1 MRVHLLNRPWIAG
14 GLACVAVLIAGMVLA
29 LNGTSSSGQ
38 ASTSSAETTCN
49 LYPLAIPASA
59 FAGRSVGDQITD
71 VPHGADADRFT
82 WLTWTSDPHEYT
94 LARSLIP
101 PGDSYL
107 YTEPGEPSDRIV
119 DAGDWVERVPDPLDT
134 AAVRSKLNEHVG
146 KLMLVPVRGASRT
159 RGTKFDDQVAQFVVI
174 RLTAFNLAAPARV
187 SFQFLGYHDC
197 RNTAPVAN
205 AQSVATQEDTA
216 LPITLTGSDAENDA
230 LSFDIAVPP
239 QHGTL
244 SGQAPN
250 VVYTPAQHYHGP
262 DSFTFRARDASL
274 VSPPATVQI
283 AIAAVNDPPVI
294 TSTPDL
300 LATQGAG
307 YSYQATATD
316 PDAGDTLSF
325 SLASSPD
332 GMTIDAATGLI
343 AWTPTMAQSGN
354 HPVQLVV
361 TDAAGAN
368 AQQSFTITVAA
379 TNRAPRIV
387 SIPVLDFIE
396 GVSYSHQVVAE
407 DPDAGDTVHFSL
419 VQHPQGMSIAPGT
432 GAISWTGEGFAG
444 NNRLSNA
451 MCVAGS
457 GQTQGLPAA
466 ADVVVVVDESG
477 SMTEEQDWVEELVGP
492 LEAHLNTNGIGT
504 GTLPNRYGVMG
515 YDWHT
520 RAINVGS
527 GWMGSHLD
535 FPAAARQLDL
545 RGGGSEDGWVAVQF
559 AATQYPLRDGAA
571 HNIILVTDEGRSNN
585 DNAVTYDS
593 VLASLRAKN
602 ALLNAV
608 VNARFTCGDGSAA
621 LGMGQGRIGYKAD
634 GRGGFQL
641 CTNVTASNGESNTL
655 TAYVDLAI
663 ASGGAAWDISMLS
676 GGGAT
681 AQSFTNALLKIKA
694 QEIQEQIPTRSRPDA
709 YVRSLQARDG
719 WIDVEVGNR
728 GLAPLGASIA
738 LQVFA
743 DDTLIDI
750 VPVNDLAAGAVQSV
764 RLPWPM
770 TSDPARLR
778 ARLVLPDAVAD
789 CSSDNNGL
797 DAAWVRVRATD
808 SGGLFDEQAFSVQ
821 PVAGNRPPRI
831 DSAAPTRAS
840 VGRRL
845 MHAVQGVD
853 PDRGD
858 ALAYRLDNAPVGMT
872 IDRVTGALRWVPD
885 ASQLGTHAFTI
896 TVTDLSGASAQQ
908 SASIV
913 VDADAI
919 PPRFTTDPDPRAIQG
934 TEYRYDPVVAAA
946 ADATLSFDLFYA
958 PPGMTVSAQT
968 GAIRWNVPA
977 NFYRMTDVALL
988 RVRDQFGNYDIQHFK
1003 LHGDLPNQAPVF
1015 TSTPGLQATV
1025 GLRYS
1030 YGTAVNDA
1038 NVLERFLWRIGA
1050 GPAGFAMTSQYSNGA
1065 AFEWPAA
1072 SVSASHPAALAE
1084 YNPTCVL
1091 RDPATP
1097 SFEPELLWSV
1107 TGARAGRQVLVGP
1120 ILDMDLDR
1128 ELTST
1133 DLVAAIVVSSGRV
1146 DAWDART
1153 GRAYWTS
1160 TQRAPSLGA
1169 QPALADLD
1177 GSGAPAVLYVD
1188 ANSHLV
1194 ALDAADGVVKW
1205 VSAAPVTQRGWF
1217 SYGTSAVVVSDLD
1230 GDGKGEIIAGPSVY
1244 AANGTLKW
1252 QFTLPSTTTRGT
1264 ALAVD
1269 LDGDG
1274 RREVVHRGEVRDAA
1288 GALLARTH
1296 GARSGEVYFGYY
1308 ASVQLPGQ
1316 SGRHVIASE
1325 SAFGGFKLSLS
1336 DAKGRALWS
1345 LPVDAVGPV
1354 IVADFTGDGVD
1365 DIHVPALNA
1374 LYDLQ
1379 GQRIWKTQG
1388 GNGNVA
1394 NDRSATV
1401 ADIDRDGELDIL
1413 TFNTA
1418 WSPINV
1424 ISGRT
1429 GAVVASFGSGWSN
1442 GDNAAPTLVDLDG
1455 DGQATLYFA
1464 HAYGVYAYRSGSAPW
1479 HSAARVSHQ
1488 LPFAL
1493 DHVRADLRLRPADP
1507 AHPPAQ
1513 SHVVSGPL
1521 ALVPSKAYLPDLR
1534 VSAPSGLA
1542 TATGITLRVDVVNRG
1557 TGASVASQVVFHRND
1572 ASGTVIGQLP
1582 VPALE
1587 PGQSV
1592 SLSLPTSVEAIG
1604 EGEVLAVLDVPSA
1617 MQECETRN
1625 NRASGR
1631 VMRVVVSDHGGLE
1644 ASQTWVVGVNAAVAS
1659 PEFTST
1665 APTAIME
1672 NQTYRY
1678 RAQAVSANIG
1688 DAISYALT
1696 DAPVGMRI
1704 NALTGEVTWQPQW
1717 GQTGRFNARIE
1728 ARNLAGTAAFQSF
1741 SVDVAPST
1749 VANRLPAIVSQPV
1762 TAATLNQVYRYDV
1775 RATDPDGHAITYS
1788 LGSAPAGMRIET
1800 TTGRLLWQPATV
1812 PSAPVQVVVV
1822 ATDERQGRAEQ
1833 AFTIQVYAT
1842 PNRAPVITSRP
1853 DLALSPGTPWQ
1864 YTVNATDADGDAL
1877 TVVWNRV
1884 PAGMAPSGADATWT
1898 PTVAQAGEHE
1908 VEVEVRDTRGGVAR
1922 QAFTLFVNDP
1932 ANNAAPRVTST
1943 PNPRASAGSAYAY
1956 AAVVVDDDGD
1966 PLRYALSQRP
1976 RGMTIDANSGAI
1988 AWTPGNDQL
1997 GDHLVVLQVSDG
2009 RGGVVWQSWTVRVE
2023 EYGSNIN
2030 RAPRISTV
2038 APLTG
2043 KVGRAYRYDLA
2054 ANDPDGDLLAYSL
2067 AESPAGMTIDA
2078 QTGRIDWM
2086 PDAIGS
2092 HAVRV
2097 RVSDGLLWTEQSWTL
2112 QVKDAPLTAIIDPA
2126 TALLSP
2132 NEPHAIRIVPS
2143 DAASQV
2149 HVALT
2154 LDGVLVPVEDDLTAI
2169 VSSATPGR
2177 HVLVALVNDGYD
2189 TVSVEA
2195 EFHVLV
2201 EGGADAPVIAITAPV
2216 EGGVVTAP
2224 TTVTGSVSD
2233 ADLVGWTLTAVDR
2246 NGGFGRE
2253 LARGTAAVS
2262 GTLGSF
2268 DPTLLLN
2275 GQYALVL
2282 HAWDAAGNQTKATRT
2297 VVVEG
2302 DMKLGHF
2309 SVTFEDVSVPVMGIP
2324 ITITRTYDT
2333 RRSGQSL
2340 DFGHGWT
2347 VDYQNVRLHESRQLG
2362 LGWRVQQSGSGLF
2375 SNWCVRPQGD
2385 PVVTVALP
2393 NGSVE
2398 KFRAKAMPECQF
2410 LVPPS
2415 EVELVFEPMPG
2426 TYSQLSQTRYGA
2438 LRVVANELV
2447 DLNDEGGAVDPDQ
2460 YRLTLKDG
2468 TVYDLDQRFG
2478 LRKVSDA
2485 HGNSLSF
2492 SREGVSHSTGVGVRF
2507 IRDAA
2512 GRIVRMELPDGTALR
2527 YAYDAN
2533 GDLVRMTDQVDQ
2545 SVRYGYLQG
2554 ANAHYLQDIV
2564 DPRNIR
2570 VSRNEYDADGRLV
2583 AQIDADGKRVEYTLD
2598 LGARTQSV
2606 KNRLDEVMTYVFD
2619 ERGRV
2624 LLERN
2629 ALNETI
2635 RRTYD
2640 ALGNTLSEENGEGE
2654 TTRWTYDAAGNKETE
2669 TNHLGQT
2676 TRWTYDRRG
2685 QVISQTNANGDL
2697 TSFNRY
2703 DNRSGDLTS
2712 TEDGTGA
2719 RTDLVYG
2726 TGGTLLELRQPEN
2739 VLTTYGYNS
2748 RGDKTYERG
2757 PDGVEISHLYDAAG
2771 RARSESRTFT
2781 DASGQRRTLT
2791 TQYRYDDKGRLV
2803 ETIDHANRT
2812 TRTEYNAIDKVSA
2825 QVDALGRRTEMVYD
2839 ARGNHTETHYPDG
2852 TSEITVYDEENRVV
2866 AKIDRG
2872 QRTTTY
2878 VHDDAGRVVETRHP
2892 DSSIETVRYDKAGR
2906 EISRTDARSNTTTFV
2921 YDDAGRLLSTTN
2933 ALNQTTSTTYRPDG
2947 SKASV
2952 RDALGRVTKFE
2963 YDGAGRLV
2971 TTIHPDNTPSNDA
2984 DNPRSHVAYDALGR
2998 KRSQTDEMQRTT
3010 TFEYNAAGQLTAV
3023 VDALQQRT
3031 VYGYDSRGRKVSQTD
3046 ALNRTTRWEYD
3057 DDGRVVARVLPLG
3070 QRETMAYDAIGRLS
3084 AKTDFNGARTTYRY
3098 DAADRVEEV
3107 RHADGTG
3114 VVTTY
3119 TDSGQ
3124 VETQTDAAGTTHH
3137 LYDARDRLLRITHPD
3152 GVQIAYQYDAAGNRT
3167 RMTTAQQDIAY
3178 TYDPLNRLETVV
3190 QGGQVTRYAYTAVGS
3205 RERITLPTGAR
3216 TDYTYDVRN
3225 RLHTLTHYDRN
3236 GSALLHQTYT
3246 VDASGLRT
3254 QLVEYGIHIGATRT
3268 VAYAYDPLKRLVREE
3283 VSDTTRGNRVSQWTY
3298 DAVGNRQSE
3307 TRTKAGVSVT
3317 TTYAYDANDRLQ
3329 GEASS
3334 DGTTTSYAYDAN
3346 GSLTGKQNAQGTSVY
3361 SYDGDRRL
3369 VDAITPN
3376 AGMTYRYDANGIR
3389 QSQTV
3394 NGVTTRFVVDPT
3406 AQYAQVLEERSST
3419 GNVLYLLGDDRI
3431 ARTQGGQTRYLH
3443 TDGQGSTRLLTD
3455 STTVATDRWWY
3466 EAFGEVETSTG
3477 TSSNAFLFAGEQLDP
3492 SLGHYYLRARY
3503 MDPANGRFTQMDLFS
3518 GYDSDPVSLHKYLY
3532 ANGSPVS
3539 YRDPSGYFSVVEASA
3554 VNKIIGHLTEFNVS
3568 SAYDLGNKLA
3578 NPGSDAP
3585 SFEGWSIVASMVP
3598 FATLGKIFGRAK
3610 IISRMGVK
3618 GKVAWASAKKQP
3630 AQKEIDAAMIVSEE
3644 FGVGIY
3650 LRGNTTKGADAFMS
3664 GVKFEIKSVKNANGV
3679 YGNLRESINRGQA
3692 TRFIVDGSQGL
3703 TEEALMSGIRS
3714 LDNRGKKWDEIIAI
3728 LADGRIIRLPGDG
3741 I

>member
-1 MRVHLLNRPWIAG
+1 MVVG
-14 GLACVAVLIAGMVLA
+14 GLACAAVLIAGAVLA
-29 LNGTSSSGQ
+29 LNGTFGSGDVT
-38 ASTSSAETTCN
+38 ASSADTTCD
-49 LYPLAIPASA
+49 LYPLAVPASA
-59 FAGRSVGDQITD
+59 LTGRAVGDQITD
-71 VPHGADADRFT
+71 LPHGGDADRFT

-119 DAGDWVERVPDPLDT
+119 DAGDWVERVPDALDT
-134 AAVRSKLNEHVG
+134 AAVRSKLSEHVG
-146 KLMLVPVRGASRT
+146 SLMLVPVRGASRT
-159 RGTKFDDQVAQFVVI
+159 RGGLFDDQVDQFAVI
-174 RLTAFNLAAPARV
+174 RLTAFDLAAPARV
-187 SFQFLGYHDC
+187 SFQFLGYRDC
-197 RNTAPVAN
+197 RNTAPTASP
-205 AQSVATQEDTA
+205 QSLSTLEDTA
-216 LPITLTGSDAENDA
+216 LTIALSGSDAENDA
-230 LSFDIAVPP
+230 LSFEIAVPP

-244 SGQAPN
+244 AGLAPDL
-250 VVYTPAQHYHGP
+250 VYTPAQHYHGP
-262 DSFTFRARDASL
+262 DSFSFRARDASL
-274 VSPPATVQI
+274 VSEDATVEISI
-283 AIAAVNDPPVI
+283 ASVNDAPVI
-294 TSTPDL
+294 TSTAET
-300 LATQGAG
+300 LATEGAA
-307 YSYQATATD
+307 YAYHATASD
-316 PDAGDTLSF
+316 PDVGDTLTF
-325 SLASSPD
+325 SLATAPS
-332 GMTIDAATGLI
+332 GMTVDATTGLV
-343 AWTPTMAQSGN
+343 AWTPTTTQSGD
-354 HPVQLVV
+354 HPVTLVV
-361 TDAAGAN
+361 TDAAGASD
-368 AQQSFTITVAA
+368 QQSFAVTVAA
-379 TNRAPRIV
+379 SNRAPRIV
-387 SIPVLDFIE
+387 SIPVLDFID
-396 GVSYSHQVVAE
+396 GMGYDHQVVAE
-407 DPDAGDTVHFSL
+407 DPDVGDAVQFSL
-419 VQHPQGMSIAPGT
+419 VRHPQGMSIAPDT
-432 GAISWTGEGFAG
+432 GVISWTGEGFAG
-444 NNRLSNA
+444 NNRLPNA
-451 MCVAGS
+451 MCVAGNDQS
-457 GQTQGLPAA
+457 QGLPAA

-492 LEAHLNTNGIGT
+492 LEAHLDSNGIGT
-504 GTLPNRYGVMG
+504 GSVPNRYGVMG

-520 RAINVGS
+520 RAIDVGS
-527 GWMGSHLD
+527 GWLGSHLD

-559 AATQYPLRDGAA
+559 AMTQYPLRDGVA

-585 DNAVTYDS
+585 DNTLTYDS
-593 VLASLRAKN
+593 VLASLRAKS

-608 VNARFTCGDGSAA
+608 VNARFTCGDGSRA
-621 LGMGQGRIGYKAD
+621 LGMGQERVGYKAD
-634 GRGGFQL
+634 GRGGFEL
-641 CTNVTASNGESNTL
+641 CADATASLGETNTL
-655 TAYVDLAI
+655 AAYVDLAI
-663 ASGGAAWDISMLS
+663 ASGGAAWDINLLS
-676 GGGAT
+676 QGGLT

-694 QEIQEQIPTRSRPDA
+694 QEILGQIPTRPRPDA

-743 DDTLIDI
+743 NDTLIDI
-750 VPVNDLAAGAVQSV
+750 VPINDLATGAAQSV

-778 ARLVLPDAVAD
+778 ARLVLPEQVAD
-789 CSSDNNGL
+789 CSSDNNAL

-808 SGGLFDEQAFSVQ
+808 SAGLFDEQAFSVE
-821 PVAGNRPPRI
+821 PVAGNRSPRI
-831 DSAAPTRAS
+831 DSTAPTRAS

-845 MHAVQGVD
+845 VHAVQGMD

-896 TVTDLSGASAQQ
+896 TVTDLSGASVQQ

-977 NFYRMTDVALL
+977 NFHRMTDVALL
-988 RVRDQFGNYDIQHFK
+988 RVRDAFGNYDIQHFK
-1003 LHGDLPNQAPVF
+1003 LHGDLPNQAPVIG
-1015 TSTPGLQATV
+1015 SAPGLQATI
-1025 GLRYS
+1025 GTS
-1030 YGTAVNDA
+1030 YAYNAVVNDQ
-1038 NVLERFLWRIGA
+1038 NVLERFQWRIA
-1050 GPAGFAMTSQYSNGA
+1050 TGPAGLSLLQQTGTWGVFQ
-1065 AFEWPAA
+1065 WPAA
-1072 SVSASHPAALAE
+1072 SVSASHPAAMAQ
-1084 YNPTCVL
+1084 YNPTCL
-1091 RDPATP
+1091 IRDQA
-1097 SFEPELLWSV
+1097 SAAFEPQLQWSV
-1107 TGARAGRQVLVGP
+1107 PGGRAGRQVLVGP
-1120 ILDMDLDR
+1120 ILDMDLDG

-1133 DLVAAIVVSSGRV
+1133 DLVAAVVVSSGRI

-1153 GRAYWTS
+1153 GHAYWTS
-1160 TQRAPSLGA
+1160 TQRAPSLGV
-1169 QPALADLD
+1169 QPALVDLD
-1177 GSGAPAVLYVD
+1177 GSGAPVVLYVD
-1188 ANSHLV
+1188 ATSHLV

-1205 VSAAPVTQRGWF
+1205 VSAAPVTTRGWY
-1217 SYGTSAVVVSDLD
+1217 SSGSAAVVVSDLD
-1230 GDGKGEIIAGPSVY
+1230 GDGRGEIIVGPSVF
-1244 AANGTLKW
+1244 AANGALKW
-1252 QFTLPSTTTRGT
+1252 QFPMPSTTTRGT
-1264 ALAVD
+1264 ALVVD
-1269 LDGDG
+1269 LDADG
-1274 RREVVHRGEVRDAA
+1274 RREVIHRGEVRDAT
-1288 GALLARTH
+1288 GALLGRTH
-1296 GARSGEVYFGYY
+1296 GTRSGEVYFGYY

-1316 SGRHVIASE
+1316 PGRHVVASE
-1325 SAFGGFKLSLS
+1325 STYAGYRLSLA
-1336 DAKGRALWS
+1336 DAKGNALWS
-1345 LPVDAVGPV
+1345 STVDATGPV
-1354 IVADFTGDGVD
+1354 IVADFTGDGID

-1379 GQRIWKTQG
+1379 GQRLWKTHG
-1388 GNGNVA
+1388 GNGGAV

-1413 TFNTA
+1413 VFNAA

-1429 GAVVASFGSGWSN
+1429 GAVVATLGSGWSG
-1442 GDNAAPTLVDLDG
+1442 GDNAAPTLVDVDG
-1455 DGQATLYFA
+1455 DGAATLFMS
-1464 HAYGVYAYRSGSAPW
+1464 HAYGVFAYRSAGVPWYSA
-1479 HSAARVSHQ
+1479 SRVAHH
-1488 LPFAL
+1488 LPLAL
-1493 DHVRADLRLRPADP
+1493 DQVRADLSLLPADP
-1507 AHPPAQ
+1507 ARAPAQ
-1513 SHVVSGPL
+1513 AYVVSGPQAVL
-1521 ALVPSKAYLPDLR
+1521 PPRAYLPDLR

-1542 TATGITLRVDVVNRG
+1542 TAAGLTLTVNVVNRG
-1557 TGASVASQVVFHRND
+1557 TGASVASHVAFHRG
-1572 ASGTVIGQLP
+1572 SEEGVLIGRMP
-1582 VPALE
+1582 VAALQ
-1587 PGQSV
+1587 PGQAV
-1592 SLSLPTSVEAIG
+1592 DVVLPASVESVG
-1604 EGEVLAVLDVPSA
+1604 DGEVIAVLEVPGT

-1644 ASQTWVVGVNAAVAS
+1644 ASQTWVVGVNAAIGTPV
-1659 PEFTST
+1659 FTST
-1665 APTAIME
+1665 APTSIIE
-1672 NQTYRY
+1672 HQTYRY
-1678 RAQAVSANIG
+1678 PAQATTSNIG
-1688 DAISYALT
+1688 DAITYALT
-1696 DAPVGMRI
+1696 DAPTGMRI
-1704 NALTGEVTWQPQW
+1704 NALTGEVVWQPRW
-1717 GQTGRFNARIE
+1717 GQIGRFNFRIE
-1728 ARNLAGTAAFQSF
+1728 ARNLAGTVVFQSA
-1741 SVDVAPST
+1741 SIDVTPST
-1749 VANRLPAIVSQPV
+1749 VPNQLPVIVSQPI
-1762 TAATLNQVYRYDV
+1762 TAATLNQVYRYDM

-1788 LGSAPAGMRIET
+1788 LGTAPAGMRIET
-1800 TTGRLLWQPATV
+1800 ATGRLLWQPTTV
-1812 PSAPVQVVVV
+1812 PSAPVPVVVV
-1822 ATDERQGRAEQ
+1822 ATDERQGRTEQ
-1833 AFTIQVYAT
+1833 AFTIQVHAT

-1877 TVVWNRV
+1877 TVVWYVV
-1884 PAGMAPSGADATWT
+1884 PDGMTTSAADAAWT
-1898 PTVAQAGEHE
+1898 PSSVQAGEHE

-1922 QAFTLFVNDP
+1922 QAFTLFVND
-1932 ANNAAPRVTST
+1932 ASNNAAPRVAST
-1943 PNPRASAGSAYAY
+1943 PNPRASVGSAYAY
-1956 AAVVVDDDGD
+1956 AVAAVDDDGD
-1966 PLRYALSQRP
+1966 TLQHALSQRP
-1976 RGMTIDANSGAI
+1976 RGMSIDAVTGVI
-1988 AWTPGNDQL
+1988 AWTPAGDQL
-1997 GDHLVVLQVSDG
+1997 GDHLVVVQVSDG
-2009 RGGVVWQSWTVRVE
+2009 RGGVVWQTWTARVE
-2023 EYGSNIN
+2023 EYGSGIN

-2078 QTGRIDWM
+2078 QTGRIDWA

-2132 NEPHAIRIVPS
+2132 NESHAIRIVPS

-2189 TVSVEA
+2189 TVSAEA

-2201 EGGADAPVIAITAPV
+2201 EGAADAPAVQIASPA
-2216 EGGVVTAP
+2216 EGAVVTAP
-2224 TTVTGSVSD
+2224 STVTGSVSD
-2233 ADLVGWTLTAVDR
+2233 SDLIGWRLYAMDR
-2246 NGGFGRE
+2246 NGGAGHE
-2253 LARGTAAVS
+2253 LASGTAVAN
-2262 GTLGSF
+2262 GTLGTF

-2275 GQYALVL
+2275 GQYSLVL
-2282 HAWDAAGNQTKATRT
+2282 QAWDAAGNQTKATRT

-2309 SVTFEDVSVPVMGIP
+2309 SVAFEDVSVPVMGIP

-2333 RRSGQSL
+2333 RRSGSSL

-2362 LGWRVQQSGSGLF
+2362 LGWRVEQERSGLF
-2375 SNWCVRPQGD
+2375 GQWCVRPQGE

-2393 NGSVE
+2393 DGGVE

-2447 DLNDEGGAVDPDQ
+2447 DLNGEGGAVDPDQ

-2468 TVYDLDQRFG
+2468 TVYDLDQGFG

-2492 SREGVSHSTGVGVRF
+2492 TREGVSHSTGVGVRF

-2533 GDLVRMTDQVDQ
+2533 GDLVSMTDQVDQ
-2545 SVRYGYLQG
+2545 TVGYGYLQG
-2554 ANAHYLQDIV
+2554 ANAHYLQDIH

-2570 VSRNEYDADGRLV
+2570 VSRNEYDVDGRLI

-2598 LGARTQSV
+2598 IGARTQSV
-2606 KNRLDEVMTYVFD
+2606 KNRLDEVTTYLFD
-2619 ERGRV
+2619 DRGRV

-2654 TTRWTYDAAGNKETE
+2654 ITRWTYDAAGNKETE
-2669 TNHLGQT
+2669 TNHLNQT

-2685 QVISQTNANGDL
+2685 QVISQANANGDL

-2703 DNRSGDLTS
+2703 DSRSGDLAS

-2726 TGGTLLELRQPEN
+2726 TGGNLLELRQPESA
-2739 VLTTYGYNS
+2739 VTTYGYNG

-2757 PDGVEISHLYDAAG
+2757 PDGVEISHLYDAVG

-2781 DASGQRRTLT
+2781 DEAGQRRTLT
-2791 TQYRYDDKGRLV
+2791 TRYEYDDKGRLV
-2803 ETIDHANRT
+2803 MTIDHADRT

-2839 ARGNHTETHYPDG
+2839 AKGNHTETHFADG
-2852 TSEITVYDEENRVV
+2852 TSEVTVYDEENRVV

-2872 QRTTTY
+2872 ERTTTY
-2878 VHDDAGRVVETRHP
+2878 VHDDAGRVVETHHP
-2892 DSSIETVRYDKAGR
+2892 DNSVEYTRYDKAGR
-2906 EISRTDARSNTTTFV
+2906 EVARVDGRSNTTTFV

-2933 ALNQTTSTTYRPDG
+2933 ALLQTTSTTYRPDG

-2963 YDGAGRLV
+2963 YDAADRLV
-2971 TTIHPDNTPSNDA
+2971 TTIHPDSTPSNDA
-2984 DNPRSHVAYDALGR
+2984 DNPRSRVVYDALGR

-3031 VYGYDSRGRKVSQTD
+3031 TYGYDTQGRKVSQTD

-3070 QRETMAYDAIGRLS
+3070 QRETMEYDAIGRLS

-3098 DAADRVEEV
+3098 DNVGRLEEA

-3114 VVTTY
+3114 VVTDY

-3124 VETQTDAAGTTHH
+3124 VETQTDASGTTHH
-3137 LYDARDRLLRITHPD
+3137 LYDARDRLLSVTHPD

-3167 RMTTAQQDIAY
+3167 RMTTAHQEIAY
-3178 TYDPLNRLETVV
+3178 TYDALNRLETVV
-3190 QGGQVTRYAYTAVGS
+3190 QGGRTTAYAYTAVGS
-3205 RERITLPTGAR
+3205 RQRITLPTGAR
-3216 TDYTYDVRN
+3216 TDYTYDARN
-3225 RLHTLTHYDRN
+3225 RLQTLTHYN
-3236 GSALLHQTYT
+3236 ASGSALLHQTYT

-3254 QLVEYGIHIGATRT
+3254 QVGEYGLNIGATRT
-3268 VAYAYDPLKRLVREE
+3268 VAYTYDPLKRLVREE
-3283 VSDTTRGNRVSQWTY
+3283 VSDTTRGNRVSVWTY

-3329 GEASS
+3329 GEAGS

-3346 GSLTGKQNAQGTSVY
+3346 GSLTGKQDAAGTSVY

-3376 AGMTYRYDANGIR
+3376 AGMSYRYDANGIR

-3394 NGVTTRFVVDPT
+3394 NGITTRFVVDPM

-3431 ARTQGGQTRYLH
+3431 ARTQGGTTHYLH
-3443 TDGQGSTRLLTD
+3443 TDGLGSTRLLTD
-3455 STTVATDRWWY
+3455 SATVATDRWWY
-3466 EAFGEVETSTG
+3466 EAFGEVESQTG
-3477 TSSNAFLFAGEQLDP
+3477 TSGNAFLFAGEQLDP
-3492 SLGHYYLRARY
+3492 NLGHYYLRARC
-3503 MDPANGRFTQMDLFS
+3503 MDPANGRFTQMDAFEGLGVRPS
-3518 GYDSDPVSLHKYLY
+3518 SLNKYTY
-3532 ANGSPVS
+3532 VENTPPNAT
-3539 YRDPSGYFSVVEASA
+3539 DPSGYFMDTGGLVRTQSEVMRLESARIASA
-3554 VNKIIGHLTEFNVS
+3554 LPQASRAMTLAKAAAVTLVGAAGGAGTGVTIKYIDDLMRRGQTNIMRLQLQQGTEIHYWSWAMADVEPRSVTKQHVFNALNAMLIACQAGECVDNS
-3568 SAYDLGNKLA
+3568 
-3578 NPGSDAP
+3578 
-3585 SFEGWSIVASMVP
+3585 
-3598 FATLGKIFGRAK
+3598 
-3610 IISRMGVK
+3610 VK
-3618 GKVAWASAKKQP
+3618 GNPSITNRQKYSLGSAIIKMSKWVKNSQGP
-3630 AQKEIDAAMIVSEE
+3630 FS
-3644 FGVGIY
+3644 GGIY
-3650 LRGNTTKGADAFMS
+3650 TIHQ
-3664 GVKFEIKSVKNANGV
+3664 E
-3679 YGNLRESINRGQA
+3679 Y
-3692 TRFIVDGSQGL
+3692 VD
-3703 TEEALMSGIRS
+3703 
-3714 LDNRGKKWDEIIAI
+3714 DP
-3728 LADGRIIRLPGDG
+3728 RIQKPGDRVRIDLEQVKG
-3741 I
+3741 RNFR

>member
-1 MRVHLLNRPWIAG
+1 M
-14 GLACVAVLIAGMVLA
+14 
-29 LNGTSSSGQ
+29 
-38 ASTSSAETTCN
+38 
-49 LYPLAIPASA
+49 
-59 FAGRSVGDQITD
+59 
-71 VPHGADADRFT
+71 
-82 WLTWTSDPHEYT
+82 
-94 LARSLIP
+94 
-101 PGDSYL
+101 
-107 YTEPGEPSDRIV
+107 
-119 DAGDWVERVPDPLDT
+119 
-134 AAVRSKLNEHVG
+134 
-146 KLMLVPVRGASRT
+146 
-159 RGTKFDDQVAQFVVI
+159 
-174 RLTAFNLAAPARV
+174 
-187 SFQFLGYHDC
+187 
-197 RNTAPVAN
+197 
-205 AQSVATQEDTA
+205 TQEDTA
-216 LPITLTGSDAENDA
+216 LPITLTGSDADNDA

-250 VVYTPAQHYHGP
+250 LVYTPAQHYHGP
-262 DSFTFRARDASL
+262 DSFSFRARDASL

-283 AIAAVNDPPVI
+283 AIAPVNDAPVI
-294 TSTPDL
+294 TSAPAL
-300 LATQGAG
+300 LATPGAA
-307 YSYQATATD
+307 YVYQATASD
-316 PDAGDTLSF
+316 PDADDTLSF
-325 SLASSPD
+325 SLATSPV
-332 GMTIDAATGLI
+332 GMSIDAATGLI
-343 AWTPTMAQSGN
+343 AWTPTTAQSGN
-354 HPVQLVV
+354 HPVLLVV
-361 TDAAGAN
+361 TDAEGASD
-368 AQQSFTITVAA
+368 QQSFTVTVAA
-379 TNRAPRIV
+379 SNRAPRIV
-387 SIPVLDFIE
+387 SIPVLDFID
-396 GVSYSHQVVAE
+396 GMGYSHQVVAE
-407 DPDAGDTVHFSL
+407 DPDAGDTVQFSL
-419 VQHPQGMSIAPGT
+419 VRHPPGMSIAPST
-432 GAISWTGEGFAG
+432 GVISWTGEGFAG

-451 MCVAGS
+451 MCVAGG
-457 GQTQGLPAA
+457 GQTQGLAAA

-477 SMTEEQDWVEELVGP
+477 SMANSQDWVEDLVGP

-559 AATQYPLRDGAA
+559 AMTQYPLRDGVAR
-571 HNIILVTDEGRSNN
+571 NVILVTDEGRSNN
-585 DNAVTYDS
+585 DNTVTYDT

-608 VNARFTCGDGSAA
+608 VNARFTCGDGSRA
-621 LGMGQGRIGYKAD
+621 LGMGQGRVGYKAD
-634 GRGGFQL
+634 GRGSFEL
-641 CTNVTASNGESNTL
+641 CVNVTASLGETNTL
-655 TAYVDLAI
+655 AAYVDLAI
-663 ASGGAAWDISMLS
+663 ASGGAAWDINLLS
-676 GGGAT
+676 QGGLT

-694 QEIQEQIPTRSRPDA
+694 QEILEQIPTRSRPDA

-750 VPVNDLAAGAVQSV
+750 VPIDDLAAGAMQSV

-789 CSSDNNGL
+789 CSSDNNAL

-845 MHAVQGVD
+845 MHAVLATD

-885 ASQLGTHAFTI
+885 ASQLGTHVFTI

-919 PPRFTTDPDPRAIQG
+919 PPRFSTDPDLRAVQG
-934 TEYRYDPVVAAA
+934 TEYRYDPVVTAA

-977 NFYRMTDVALL
+977 NFHRMTDVALL

-1003 LHGDLPNQAPVF
+1003 LHGDLPNQAPRIV
-1015 TSTPGLQATV
+1015 SAPDLRSTV
-1025 GLRYS
+1025 GVS
-1030 YGTAVNDA
+1030 YAYTAVVNDA
-1038 NVLERFLWRIGA
+1038 NVLERFQWRIPA
-1050 GPAGFAMTSQYSNGA
+1050 GPAGFDLLSQRLDQAS
-1065 AFEWPAA
+1065 FQWPAA
-1072 SVSASHPAALAE
+1072 AVSASHPAAMAN
-1084 YNPTCVL
+1084 YNPACMLT
-1091 RDPATP
+1091 DPAVP
-1097 SFEPELLWSV
+1097 AFAPQLQWSA
-1107 TGARAGRQVLVGP
+1107 ARYGSNQVLVGP
-1120 ILDMDLDR
+1120 IMDTDLDG
-1128 ELTST
+1128 ELTSS
-1133 DLVAAIVVSSGRV
+1133 DRMAVIVVGSGRI
-1146 DAWDART
+1146 DALDART
-1153 GRAYWTS
+1153 GGALWAS
-1160 TQRAPSLGA
+1160 TLRAPNLNV
-1169 QPALADLD
+1169 QPALADVD
-1177 GSGAPAVLYVD
+1177 GNGAAVILYVD
-1188 ANSHLV
+1188 TANHLV
-1194 ALDAADGVVKW
+1194 ALGADGTALWMSDV
-1205 VSAAPVTQRGWF
+1205 PVFTRGWYNY
-1217 SYGTSAVVVSDLD
+1217 SNAIVVSDLD
-1230 GDGKGEIIAGPSVY
+1230 GDGRGEILVGPSVY
-1244 AANGTLKW
+1244 AGNGSRKW
-1252 QFTLPSTTTRGT
+1252 QFTAPSGAFRGIALP
-1264 ALAVD
+1264 VD

-1274 RREVVHRGEVRDAA
+1274 RREVIHRGELRDAS
-1288 GALLARTH
+1288 GALLGRTH
-1296 GARSGEVYFGYY
+1296 GARSGEVYDSHY
-1308 ASVQLPGQ
+1308 ATVRLQGRPGT
-1316 SGRHVIASE
+1316 HVVASE
-1325 SAFGGFKLSLS
+1325 STYAGPRLSLS
-1336 DAKGRALWS
+1336 DTRGNALWS
-1345 LPVDAVGPV
+1345 LPVNSVGPV
-1354 IVADFTGDGVD
+1354 IVRDFNGDGID
-1365 DIHVPALNA
+1365 DIYVAALNA
-1374 LYDLQ
+1374 LYSLE
-1379 GQRIWKTQG
+1379 GQRLWQTHS
-1388 GNGNVA
+1388 GNGGEAQGRAAIV
-1394 NDRSATV
+1394 T
-1401 ADIDRDGELDIL
+1401 DIDRDGELDIL
-1413 TFNTA
+1413 TFSGSNT
-1418 WSPINV
+1418 PVNV

-1429 GAVVASFGSGWSN
+1429 GAVISTVGSGWAS
-1442 GDNAAPTLVDLDG
+1442 ASSAVPALVDLDG
-1455 DGQATLYFA
+1455 NGNATLFFA
-1464 HAYGVYAYRSGSAPW
+1464 NSSGVFSYRSATTPW
-1479 HSAARVSHQ
+1479 YSAARVFTQS
-1488 LPFAL
+1488 PMAL
-1493 DHVRADLRLRPADP
+1493 DQVRADLRVLSADP
-1507 AHPPAQ
+1507 AGVPAAQAYVLGNPQPVLPP
-1513 SHVVSGPL
+1513 
-1521 ALVPSKAYLPDLR
+1521 KTYMPDLR
-1534 VSAPSGLA
+1534 VSAPSGIA
-1542 TATGITLRVDVVNRG
+1542 TATGISLAVNVVNRG
-1557 TGASVASQVVFHRND
+1557 TGASAAFHVVLYRGDANGAEIARVPVRALAPGEAIDISASV
-1572 ASGTVIGQLP
+1572 TL
-1582 VPALE
+1582 
-1587 PGQSV
+1587 
-1592 SLSLPTSVEAIG
+1592 EAIG
-1604 EGEVLAVLDVPSA
+1604 DAEVLALLDVPGT
-1617 MQECETRN
+1617 MQECEIRN

-1631 VMRVVVSDHGGLE
+1631 VMRIAVADHGGLE
-1644 ASQTWVVGVNAAVAS
+1644 ASQTWVVGVSAAMAAPV
-1659 PEFTST
+1659 FTST
-1665 APTAIME
+1665 APAQVIE
-1672 NQTYRY
+1672 GQIYRY
-1678 RAQAVSANIG
+1678 QVQATSSNVG
-1688 DAISYALT
+1688 DAMTYGLSNPPAG
-1696 DAPVGMRI
+1696 VQI
-1704 NALTGEVTWQPQW
+1704 NARTGEITWQPRW
-1717 GQTGRFNARIE
+1717 GQTGRFSFHIE
-1728 ARNLAGTAAFQSF
+1728 ARNLAGMPSWQWVAI
-1741 SVDVAPST
+1741 DVIPST
-1749 VANRLPAIVSQPV
+1749 VPNQLPAITSQPV
-1762 TAATLNQVYRYDV
+1762 TAATLDAVYRYDV

-1788 LGSAPAGMRIET
+1788 LGTAPAGMRIDA
-1800 TTGRLLWQPATV
+1800 TTGRLLWQPATM
-1812 PSAPVQVVVV
+1812 PSAPVPVVVI

-1853 DLALSPGTPWQ
+1853 DLALSPDTPWQ

-1884 PAGMAPSGADATWT
+1884 PAGMTPSGADAAWT
-1898 PTVAQAGEHE
+1898 PTVAQAGEHA

-1932 ANNAAPRVTST
+1932 AHNAAPRVTST
-1943 PNPRASAGSAYAY
+1943 PNPRGSVGSGYAY
-1956 AAVVVDDDGD
+1956 AVAAVDDDGD
-1966 PLRYALSQRP
+1966 TLQFALSQRP
-1976 RGMTIDANSGAI
+1976 RGMTIDATSGAI
-1988 AWTPGNDQL
+1988 AWTPGSDQL
-1997 GDHLVVLQVSDG
+1997 GDHLAVLQVSDG
-2009 RGGVVWQSWTVRVE
+2009 RGGVVWQTWTVRVE
-2023 EYGSNIN
+2023 EFGSGIN
-2030 RAPRISTV
+2030 RAPRISTA

-2078 QTGRIDWM
+2078 QTGRIDWT

-2112 QVKDAPLTAIIDPA
+2112 QVKDAPLTAIIDPG

-2132 NEPHAIRIVPS
+2132 NAPHAIRIVAS

-2177 HVLVALVNDGYD
+2177 HVLVALVSDGHD
-2189 TVSVEA
+2189 IVSVEA

-2201 EGGADAPVIAITAPV
+2201 EGSADAPVIAIASPV

-2224 TTVTGSVSD
+2224 TTVSGSVSD

-2393 NGSVE
+2393 DGSVE

-2468 TVYDLDQRFG
+2468 TVYDLDQTFG

-2533 GDLVRMTDQVDQ
+2533 GDLVRMIDQVDQ

-2564 DPRNIR
+2564 DPRNIQ

-2598 LGARTQSV
+2598 IGARTQSV
-2606 KNRLDEVMTYVFD
+2606 KNRLDEVTTYVFD

-2654 TTRWTYDAAGNKETE
+2654 TTRWTYDAAGNKQTE

-2697 TSFNRY
+2697 SSFNRY

-2726 TGGTLLELRQPEN
+2726 TGGNLLELRQPEN

-2771 RARSESRTFT
+2771 RARSESRTVT

-2825 QVDALGRRTEMVYD
+2825 
-2839 ARGNHTETHYPDG
+2839 
-2852 TSEITVYDEENRVV
+2852 
-2866 AKIDRG
+2866 
-2872 QRTTTY
+2872 
-2878 VHDDAGRVVETRHP
+2878 
-2892 DSSIETVRYDKAGR
+2892 
-2906 EISRTDARSNTTTFV
+2906 
-2921 YDDAGRLLSTTN
+2921 
-2933 ALNQTTSTTYRPDG
+2933 
-2947 SKASV
+2947 
-2952 RDALGRVTKFE
+2952 
-2963 YDGAGRLV
+2963 
-2971 TTIHPDNTPSNDA
+2971 
-2984 DNPRSHVAYDALGR
+2984 
-2998 KRSQTDEMQRTT
+2998 
-3010 TFEYNAAGQLTAV
+3010 
-3023 VDALQQRT
+3023 
-3031 VYGYDSRGRKVSQTD
+3031 
-3046 ALNRTTRWEYD
+3046 
-3057 DDGRVVARVLPLG
+3057 
-3070 QRETMAYDAIGRLS
+3070 
-3084 AKTDFNGARTTYRY
+3084 
-3098 DAADRVEEV
+3098 
-3107 RHADGTG
+3107 
-3114 VVTTY
+3114 
-3119 TDSGQ
+3119 
-3124 VETQTDAAGTTHH
+3124 
-3137 LYDARDRLLRITHPD
+3137 
-3152 GVQIAYQYDAAGNRT
+3152 
-3167 RMTTAQQDIAY
+3167 
-3178 TYDPLNRLETVV
+3178 
-3190 QGGQVTRYAYTAVGS
+3190 
-3205 RERITLPTGAR
+3205 
-3216 TDYTYDVRN
+3216 
-3225 RLHTLTHYDRN
+3225 
-3236 GSALLHQTYT
+3236 
-3246 VDASGLRT
+3246 
-3254 QLVEYGIHIGATRT
+3254 
-3268 VAYAYDPLKRLVREE
+3268 
-3283 VSDTTRGNRVSQWTY
+3283 
-3298 DAVGNRQSE
+3298 
-3307 TRTKAGVSVT
+3307 
-3317 TTYAYDANDRLQ
+3317 
-3329 GEASS
+3329 
-3334 DGTTTSYAYDAN
+3334 
-3346 GSLTGKQNAQGTSVY
+3346 
-3361 SYDGDRRL
+3361 
-3369 VDAITPN
+3369 
-3376 AGMTYRYDANGIR
+3376 
-3389 QSQTV
+3389 
-3394 NGVTTRFVVDPT
+3394 
-3406 AQYAQVLEERSST
+3406 
-3419 GNVLYLLGDDRI
+3419 
-3431 ARTQGGQTRYLH
+3431 
-3443 TDGQGSTRLLTD
+3443 
-3455 STTVATDRWWY
+3455 
-3466 EAFGEVETSTG
+3466 
-3477 TSSNAFLFAGEQLDP
+3477 
-3492 SLGHYYLRARY
+3492 
-3503 MDPANGRFTQMDLFS
+3503 
-3518 GYDSDPVSLHKYLY
+3518 
-3532 ANGSPVS
+3532 
-3539 YRDPSGYFSVVEASA
+3539 
-3554 VNKIIGHLTEFNVS
+3554 
-3568 SAYDLGNKLA
+3568 
-3578 NPGSDAP
+3578 
-3585 SFEGWSIVASMVP
+3585 
-3598 FATLGKIFGRAK
+3598 
-3610 IISRMGVK
+3610 
-3618 GKVAWASAKKQP
+3618 
-3630 AQKEIDAAMIVSEE
+3630 
-3644 FGVGIY
+3644 
-3650 LRGNTTKGADAFMS
+3650 
-3664 GVKFEIKSVKNANGV
+3664 
-3679 YGNLRESINRGQA
+3679 
-3692 TRFIVDGSQGL
+3692 
-3703 TEEALMSGIRS
+3703 
-3714 LDNRGKKWDEIIAI
+3714 
-3728 LADGRIIRLPGDG
+3728 
-3741 I
+3741 